1 MPVFIAALLG
11 GLVSAAGSLVGRV
24 LIALGVG
31 FVSYQGLDVM
41 LGFVKTQT
49 LAQLGGLTGEAL
61 QVVATMQIGTAV
73 NILASAYTARM
84 TIAGLTSGAVK
95 KMVFK

>member
-31 FVSYQGLDVM
+31 FVTYQGLDVS
-41 LGFVKTQT
+41 LNFIKTQT
-49 LAQLGGLTGEAL
+49 LATISSLPAEIFQIVSTLQLGTS
-61 QVVATMQIGTAV
+61 I
-73 NILASAYTARM
+73 NIMASAYAAKM
-84 TIAGLTSGAVK
+84 VIAGLTSGAVK
-95 KMVFK
+95 KMVWK

>member
-31 FVSYQGLDVM
+31 FVTYQGLDVT
-41 LGFVKTQT
+41 LTFIKTQT
-49 LAQLGGLTGEAL
+49 LTAMNSLPVEVLQIASTL
-61 QVVATMQIGTAV
+61 QVGTAV
-73 NILASAYTARM
+73 NILASAYVAKM

-95 KMVFK
+95 KMVWK

>member
-31 FVSYQGLDVM
+31 FVSYQGLDVA
-41 LGFVKTQT
+41 LTFVKTQT
-49 LAQLGGLTGEAL
+49 LAAISSMPVEVFQIASTLQLG
-61 QVVATMQIGTAV
+61 TAI
-73 NILASAYTARM
+73 NIMASAYVAKM

-95 KMVFK
+95 KMVWK

>member
-11 GLVSAAGSLVGRV
+11 GLVSAAGSIVGRV

-31 FVSYQGLDVM
+31 FVSYSGLSVTLDF
-41 LGFVKTQT
+41 LKTQA
-49 LAQLGGLTGEAL
+49 LANISALPGDVLAIVGSL
-61 QVVATMQIGTAV
+61 QVGTAI
-73 NILASAYTARM
+73 NILASAYAARM
-84 TIAGLTSGAVK
+84 VLAGLSSGVVK

>member
-31 FVSYQGLDVM
+31 FVSYQGLDVA
-41 LGFVKTQT
+41 LTFVKTQT
-49 LAQLGGLTGEAL
+49 LAAISSMPPEVFQIASTLQLG
-61 QVVATMQIGTAV
+61 TAI
-73 NILASAYTARM
+73 NIMASAYVAKM
-84 TIAGLTSGAVK
+84 TIAGLTSGVVK

>member
-31 FVSYQGLDVM
+31 FVTYQGLDVT
-41 LGFVKTQT
+41 LTFIKTQT
-49 LAQLGGLTGEAL
+49 LNTISTLPPEVFQIASTL
-61 QVVATMQIGTAV
+61 QVGTAI
-73 NILASAYTARM
+73 NILASAYVAKM

-95 KMVFK
+95 KMVWK

>member
-31 FVSYQGLDVM
+31 FVSYQGLDVA
-41 LGFVKTQT
+41 LAFIKTEVLT
-49 LAQLGGLTGEAL
+49 AVGGLPIEIVQIMSTLNFGVAL
-61 QVVATMQIGTAV
+61 
-73 NILASAYTARM
+73 NIMASAYTAKM

-95 KMVFK
+95 KMVWK

>member
-31 FVSYQGLDVM
+31 FVTYQGLDVT
-41 LGFVKTQT
+41 LAFIKTQT
-49 LAQLGGLTGEAL
+49 LNAVSSLPVEVFQIASTL
-61 QVVATMQIGTAV
+61 QVGTAI
-73 NILASAYTARM
+73 NILASAYVAKM

-95 KMVFK
+95 KMVWR

>member
-31 FVSYQGLDVM
+31 FVTYQGLDVS
-41 LGFVKTQT
+41 LTFIKTQ
-49 LAQLGGLTGEAL
+49 ALTALNSLPPEIFQIASTL
-61 QVVATMQIGTAV
+61 QVGTSI
-73 NILASAYTARM
+73 NILASAYAAKM
-84 TIAGLTSGAVK
+84 VIAGLTSGAVK
-95 KMVFK
+95 KMVWK